1 MPYHAVPKFLDID
14 VGMLVLFDVSGCLE
28 TIMTKQFGF
37 FCDIVYIS
45 VSYTHL
51 TLPTN
56 REV

>member
-45 VSYTHL
+45 RLV
-51 TLPTN
+51 
-56 REV
+56 R